1 MKLEHLLWRHLI
13 RPLQRMHRAMY
24 AHGKTGILGRIVL
37 LLTTTGRKTGLKRVT
52 PLQFSELDGNYYV
65 ASSRGQRADWFRNI
79 QANPHVEVWVER
91 RHFEALAEP
100 VTDPLVIAD
109 YLQGLLERHP
119 RMGGAMMRLHHL
131 PPHPSRSQLEE
142 LGGSLALVILHPT
155 GFSQN

>member
-13 RPLQRMHRAMY
+13 QPLQRMHRAMY

-79 QANPHVEVWVER
+79 QANPCVEVWVEH

-100 VTDPLVIAD
+100 VTDRLVIAD
-109 YLQGLLERHP
+109 YLQGVIERHP
-119 RMGGAMMRLHHL
+119 RMGGAMMRLHRL

-155 GFSQN
+155 GFSQS